1 MALEIVILDGVDIV
15 ANAFNAV
22 AAFVKND
29 TWFSLVK
36 IAEFIGVIMAAL
48 VYVKGQ
54 DLRTFF
60 YWLIAFVLVNA
71 LLLTPKERI
80 VVVDLSSPTVI
91 KSIDNVPLGV
101 ALPLYLSTKIGY
113 SIAQT
118 YDLFF
123 HSPSDVRYT
132 NTGLL
137 FGQRLLEESF
147 YVKPSNDRL
156 TSNINNYIQSCV
168 IERNMIK
175 GGGSFES
182 LMKNEELIT
191 TLYSGSPADYMTY
204 NQNGTSTLQSC
215 AVAGRTIATEIKN
228 YSSSDDPIKKIMS
241 GLGLK
246 SAKPGSLSE
255 YKNKLSNVQNYFI
268 GTSKSASEIFTQ
280 NMLVN
285 SYRRALEHYPAALDG
300 SSELIAQAS
309 EQSLT
314 KMKLAHHASYEV
326 AGKTL
331 PALHTVFLTMMIG
344 IFPIMALAMFIRE
357 ISWNAIKN
365 YLSILFSLMMWPVLF
380 AIFNSIITTLNA
392 NVMHGE
398 GFTLQNMD
406 KIKENASMIAGMASW
421 LMLSIPFLSFKLVT
435 NLGQNIASA
444 GSYLGSALAGSTSA
458 DAASVAAGNY
468 SWGNMQMNN
477 INGNKVD
484 LNSVY
489 REGMKTIQLANGATQ
504 TMTNDG
510 SMVLDSTG
518 SMSKL
523 PFSFDTGRML
533 DASLNSSIQALQRQS
548 EQYMQGYRSSM
559 TNAHDSASQILKNY
573 SHQDLRQKGL
583 TENDIHALKDV
594 AQESHGAS
602 IRNAATDS
610 TRSAD
615 STSTNKVNST
625 GAGVKAT
632 ANAEASGGFTL
643 FGNGAK
649 ASVGVHGEAGTS
661 YYVHDSNNEEASKS
675 KDSSYT
681 FGKDEQWNTSQFAEK
696 SKQISQIDT
705 SNVQDSQLRSLIKNT
720 QDSMRNAYENFNG
733 FTATQS
739 RERVLSETANLTES
753 QRMNIQHR
761 LEQEFV
767 GYART
772 RLGDDN
778 VGYVLTSGTAEAREQ
793 RTQLINEYSAQFEE
807 SLRNIHDGNGVKV
820 LGSQGG
826 FSNSNSGGQ
835 NGFNSIMPSGQVEN
849 YVSNRGLNYEEQA
862 KQMGIKTDPIE
873 HVNPHSNKNQNVINA
888 YDVQAEKNKIMSDSA
903 EKFADNR
910 EKANEKKYKDKY

>member
-29 TWFSLVK
+29 TWFSLIK
-36 IAEFIGVIMAAL
+36 IAEFIGIIMAAL

-54 DLRTFF
+54 DIRTFF

-71 LLLTPKERI
+71 LLLTPKERV

-91 KSIDNVPLGV
+91 KNIDNVPLGV

-123 HSPSDVRYT
+123 HSPSDVKYT

-175 GGGSFES
+175 SGGSFES
-182 LMKNEELIT
+182 LMKNEQLIT
-191 TLYSGSPADYMTY
+191 TLYSGSQADYMTY
-204 NQNGTSTLQSC
+204 NQNGASTLQSC
-215 AVAGRTIATEIKN
+215 AVAGRAIATEIKN

-246 SAKPGSLSE
+246 SAKPGSLNE

-406 KIKENASMIAGMASW
+406 KIKENASMLAGMASW

-573 SHQDLRQKGL
+573 SHQDLLQKGL
-583 TENDIHALKDV
+583 TESQINALRNT

-602 IRNAATDS
+602 TKDAATDS
-610 TRSAD
+610 TRNTD
-615 STSTNKVNST
+615 STSTSRTNST
-625 GAGVKAT
+625 GGKI
-632 ANAEASGGFTL
+632 
-643 FGNGAK
+643 
-649 ASVGVHGEAGTS
+649 SVGGKIFGIGAEGSTS
-661 YYVHDSNNEEASKS
+661 YYVNDSDSEDVSKS
-675 KDSSYT
+675 KDSSYSYS
-681 FGKDEQWNTSQFAEK
+681 KDDNWNNAQVAENT
-696 SKQISQIDT
+696 KQLSEINT

-826 FSNSNSGGQ
+826 FSNSNSGSQ
-835 NGFNSIMPSGQVEN
+835 NGSNSIVPNGQIEN
-849 YVSNRGLNYEEQA
+849 YVGNRELNYEEQA

-873 HVNPHSNKNQNVINA
+873 HVNPHSNRNQNVINA

-903 EKFADNR
+903 EKFVANR
-910 EKANEKKYKDKY
+910 EKSNNTRFNEKN

>member
-156 TSNINNYIQSCV
+156 ISNINNYIQSCV

-204 NQNGTSTLQSC
+204 NQNGASTLQSC
-215 AVAGRTIATEIKN
+215 AVAGRAIATEIKN

-246 SAKPGSLSE
+246 SAKPGSLNE

-406 KIKENASMIAGMASW
+406 KIKENASMLAGMASW

-573 SHQDLRQKGL
+573 SHQDLLQKGL
-583 TENDIHALKDV
+583 TESQINALRNT

-602 IRNAATDS
+602 TKDAATDS
-610 TRSAD
+610 TRNTD
-615 STSTNKVNST
+615 STSTSRTNST
-625 GAGVKAT
+625 GGKI
-632 ANAEASGGFTL
+632 
-643 FGNGAK
+643 
-649 ASVGVHGEAGTS
+649 SVGGKVFGIGAEGSTS
-661 YYVHDSNNEEASKS
+661 YYVNDSDSEDVSKS
-675 KDSSYT
+675 KDSSYSYS
-681 FGKDEQWNTSQFAEK
+681 KDDNWNNAQVAENT
-696 SKQISQIDT
+696 KQLSEINT

-826 FSNSNSGGQ
+826 FSNSNSGSQ
-835 NGFNSIMPSGQVEN
+835 NGSNSIVPNGQIEN
-849 YVSNRGLNYEEQA
+849 YVGNRELNYEEQA

-873 HVNPHSNKNQNVINA
+873 HVNPHSNRNQNVINA
-888 YDVQAEKNKIMSDSA
+888 YDVQAAKNKIMADSA
-903 EKFADNR
+903 EKFVANR
-910 EKANEKKYKDKY
+910 EKSNNTRFNEKN

>member
-406 KIKENASMIAGMASW
+406 KIKENASMLAGMASW

-573 SHQDLRQKGL
+573 SHQDLLQKGL
-583 TENDIHALKDV
+583 TESQINALRNT

-602 IRNAATDS
+602 TKDAATDS
-610 TRSAD
+610 TRNTD
-615 STSTNKVNST
+615 STSTSRTNST
-625 GAGVKAT
+625 GGKI
-632 ANAEASGGFTL
+632 
-643 FGNGAK
+643 
-649 ASVGVHGEAGTS
+649 SVGGKVFGIGAEGSTS
-661 YYVHDSNNEEASKS
+661 YYVNDSDNEDVSKS
-675 KDSSYT
+675 KDSSYSYS
-681 FGKDEQWNTSQFAEK
+681 KDDNWNNAQVAENT
-696 SKQISQIDT
+696 KQLSEINT

-826 FSNSNSGGQ
+826 FSNSNSGSQ
-835 NGFNSIMPSGQVEN
+835 NGSNSIVPNGQIEN
-849 YVSNRGLNYEEQA
+849 YVGNRELNYEEQA

-873 HVNPHSNKNQNVINA
+873 HVNPHSNRNQNVINA
-888 YDVQAEKNKIMSDSA
+888 YDVQAAKNKIMADSA
-903 EKFADNR
+903 EKFVANR
-910 EKANEKKYKDKY
+910 EKSNNTRFNEKN

>member
-29 TWFSLVK
+29 TWFSLIK

-54 DLRTFF
+54 DIRTFF

-101 ALPLYLSTKIGY
+101 ALPLYLTTKVGY

-204 NQNGTSTLQSC
+204 NQNGASTLQSC
-215 AVAGRTIATEIKN
+215 AVAGRAIATEIKN

-285 SYRRALEHYPAALDG
+285 SYRHALEHYPAALDG

-406 KIKENASMIAGMASW
+406 KIKENASMLAGMASW

-444 GSYLGSALAGSTSA
+444 GSYLGNALAGSTSA
-458 DAASVAAGNY
+458 DSASVAAGNY

-504 TMTNDG
+504 TMTSDG

-573 SHQDLRQKGL
+573 SHQDLLQKGL
-583 TENDIHALKDV
+583 TESQINALRNT

-602 IRNAATDS
+602 TKDAATDS
-610 TRSAD
+610 TRNTD
-615 STSTNKVNST
+615 STSTNRTNST
-625 GAGVKAT
+625 GGKI
-632 ANAEASGGFTL
+632 
-643 FGNGAK
+643 
-649 ASVGVHGEAGTS
+649 SVGGKIFGIGAEGSTS
-661 YYVHDSNNEEASKS
+661 YYVNDSDSEDVSKS
-675 KDSSYT
+675 KDSSYSYS
-681 FGKDEQWNTSQFAEK
+681 KDDNWNNAQVAENT
-696 SKQISQIDT
+696 KQLSEINT

-720 QDSMRNAYENFNG
+720 QDSMRNAYENFSG

-793 RTQLINEYSAQFEE
+793 RTQLINEYAAQFEE

-826 FSNSNSGGQ
+826 FSNSNSGSQ
-835 NGFNSIMPSGQVEN
+835 NGSNSIVPNGQIGN
-849 YVSNRGLNYEEQA
+849 YTGVQGSNLEAQA
-862 KQMGIKTDPIE
+862 NDLGIKTEPI
-873 HVNPHSNKNQNVINA
+873 NQINTQSERNQTLKNA
-888 YDVQAEKNKIMSDSA
+888 YDIQAAKNKTMADSA
-903 EKFADNR
+903 EKFVANR
-910 EKANEKKYKDKY
+910 EKSNNTRFNEKN

>member
-101 ALPLYLSTKIGY
+101 ALPLYLSTKVGY

-406 KIKENASMIAGMASW
+406 KIKENASMLAGMASW

-573 SHQDLRQKGL
+573 SHQDLLQKGL
-583 TENDIHALKDV
+583 TESQINALRNT

-602 IRNAATDS
+602 TKDAATDS
-610 TRSAD
+610 TRNTD
-615 STSTNKVNST
+615 STSTSRTNST
-625 GAGVKAT
+625 GGKI
-632 ANAEASGGFTL
+632 
-643 FGNGAK
+643 
-649 ASVGVHGEAGTS
+649 SVGGKIFGIGAEGSTS
-661 YYVHDSNNEEASKS
+661 YYVNDSDSEDVSKS
-675 KDSSYT
+675 KDSSYSYS
-681 FGKDEQWNTSQFAEK
+681 KDDNWNNAQVAENT
-696 SKQISQIDT
+696 KQLSEINT

-826 FSNSNSGGQ
+826 FSNSNSGSQ
-835 NGFNSIMPSGQVEN
+835 NGSNSIVPNGQIEN
-849 YVSNRGLNYEEQA
+849 YVGNRELNYEEQA

-873 HVNPHSNKNQNVINA
+873 HVNPHSNRNQNVINA

-903 EKFADNR
+903 EKFVDKR
-910 EKANEKKYKDKY
+910 EKSNNTRFNEKN